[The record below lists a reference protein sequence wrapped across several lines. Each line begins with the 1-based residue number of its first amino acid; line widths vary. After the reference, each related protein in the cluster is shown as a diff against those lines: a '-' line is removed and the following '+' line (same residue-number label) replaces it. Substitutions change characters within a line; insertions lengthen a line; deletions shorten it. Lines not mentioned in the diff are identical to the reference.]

1 MEASMV
7 KLPYCKKILLKVHFV
22 FSFDYMQERRALL
35 TALLSIKDRRKR
47 RVRRGMLLYFI
58 LPKCKH
64 LERKFF
70 STP

>member
-1 MEASMV
+1 MV

-35 TALLSIKDRRKR
+35 TALLSIKDGGREGSGG
-47 RVRRGMLLYFI
+47 VCCCILYFQ
-58 LPKCKH
+58 KCKH
-64 LERKFF
+64 LECKFF